1 METLILGKLKIEK
14 TDDSI
19 QVYGLKDFNLIHIFE
34 CGQCFRWK
42 KTLDDGYIGIA
53 SGKMATVYFDHDILT
68 MKNTTIEEFVNFWF
82 YYFDLGRDYTQIK
95 DELSKKDL
103 HLQRAVEFG
112 SGIRILKQ
120 DFFETLISFII
131 SANNNIPRIKKSVEL
146 IAMNYGEMIDLDNF
160 TFPNSLKLKGIPCEE
175 LSLLSRAGFRCR
187 YIEHTS
193 NKYFNEQTDIKL
205 LSTTSL
211 EDARKILKEFTGVG
225 DKVADCV
232 LLFSGC
238 RQDVFPTDVWV
249 KRVMEELYFGR
260 TASLKEINEFAKV
273 HFGELSGFAQQYLFY
288 YAREHRI
295 GL

>member
-1 METLILGKLKIEK
+1 METLTLGNLKIEK
-14 TDDSI
+14 IDDSVQI
-19 QVYGLKDFNLIHIFE
+19 YGLKDFNLVHIFE

-42 KTLDDGYIGIA
+42 KTPDNGYSGIA
-53 SGKMATVYFDHDILT
+53 SGKMATVYFDNDILT
-68 MKNTTIEEFVNFWF
+68 IKNTTIEEFSTFW
-82 YYFDLGRDYTQIK
+82 YVYFDLGRDYSQIK
-95 DELSKKDL
+95 NELSSMDV
-103 HLQRAVEFG
+103 HLKRAVDFG
-112 SGIRILKQ
+112 DGIRILSQ

-146 IAMNYGEMIDLDNF
+146 IAKHYGKMIDLDNF
-160 TFPNSLKLKGIPCEE
+160 TFPDSSILMDIPCEE
-175 LSLLSRAGFRCR
+175 LSLLSRAGFRCK
-187 YIEHTS
+187 YIENTS
-193 NKYFNEQTDIKL
+193 NKYAKEQTDISI

-211 EDARKILKEFTGVG
+211 DNARKILKEFTGVG

-260 TASLKEINEFAKV
+260 TASLKEINDFAKV
-273 HFGELSGFAQQYLFY
+273 HFGKLSGFAQQYLFY